1 MNLLSSTYIFSF
13 FTLISRILG
22 YLRDILIAF
31 FLGASIPADA
41 FFVAFRLPNTFR
53 RLFSEGTFNAAFIP
67 SYTSARIENKEKGKN
82 FADDILGSLL
92 LILIILVTVVE
103 IFAPYLVY
111 IIAPGF
117 IENEIKF
124 NLAVELT
131 RITFPFLLF
140 VSLSSFF
147 SGILNSNNKFAVAA
161 AAPIILNIIL
171 ILSLITSYKLN
182 LNTVKQLSY
191 GVTLAGILQL
201 IFLIFA
207 TLKFYKPALTFKLKL
222 DNKVKFF
229 FKKLLP
235 SIFASGIT
243 QINILIGTIIASFE
257 VGAVSYLYYA
267 DRIYQ
272 INLAIAGIAVGTVSL
287 PALSKAF
294 RKKNKKK
301 ISNIQSKSF
310 ELSLLLSIPASLGLI
325 LASEEIVNALFGYG
339 SFSKDDVKLTSVA
352 LKYFGYGVPAFA
364 LVKILS
370 NFFFARDNTKTPFY
384 ISSVMVLINIS
395 ISVSLFSIVGFI
407 IIPIATSIATWIGVL
422 IYIYILNQKKS
433 LLLNINI
440 IPNFIKILISTIIMS
455 YILVLALNNYE
466 SNLNY
471 LYKFKAIYLLSI
483 VGFVGIIYLL
493 SCYLFGILKIKN
505 YKTY

>member
-1 MNLLSSTYIFSF
+1 MNLLSSTSIFSF

-31 FLGASIPADA
+31 FLGASIFADA

-53 RLFSEGTFNAAFIP
+53 RLFAEGTFNAAFIP
-67 SYTSARIENKEKGKN
+67 SYTSAKIENKKKGKK

-92 LILIILVTVVE
+92 IILILIVTVVE
-103 IFAPYLVY
+103 IFTPYLVY

-117 IENEIKF
+117 VENDLKF

-147 SGILNSNNKFAVAA
+147 SGILNSNNKFAAAA

-171 ILSLITSYKLN
+171 ILSLIVSYKLN
-182 LNTVKQLSY
+182 LNITKQLSY
-191 GVTLAGILQL
+191 GVTLAGVLQL
-201 IFLIFA
+201 IFLFFV
-207 TLKFYKPALTFKLKL
+207 TLKFYKPKLTFKLKL
-222 DNKVKFF
+222 DSKVKFF

-235 SIFASGIT
+235 SIFSSGIT
-243 QINILIGTIIASFE
+243 QINILIGTIIASFDA
-257 VGAVSYLYYA
+257 GAVSYLYYA

-294 RKKNKKK
+294 KNNNVKKL
-301 ISNIQSKSF
+301 SSIQSKSF

-339 SFSKDDVKLTSVA
+339 SFSKEDVKLTSDA
-352 LKYFGYGVPAFA
+352 LKFFGYGVPAFA

-384 ISSVMVLINIS
+384 ISIVMVIINIS
-395 ISVSLFSIVGFI
+395 ISVSLFSNFGFI
-407 IIPIATSIATWIGVL
+407 IIPIATSIATWVGVL
-422 IYIYILNQKKS
+422 FYVYLLNQKKS
-433 LLLNINI
+433 LLLNYQLIS
-440 IPNFIKILISTIIMS
+440 NFVKILVSTIIMS
-455 YILVLALNNYE
+455 FILVLTLNNYA
-466 SNLNY
+466 SY
-471 LYKFKAIYLLSI
+471 LDYTYKFKAIYLLSI
-483 VGFVGIIYLL
+483 VGFTGIVYLL

-505 YKTY
+505 YKTN